1 MTGPLFKV
9 LFFNLEI
16 LFGLFFAR
24 LHTQTG
30 ERDRIVSVNQF
41 VPAREVESFKKI
53 SSVELGAIR
62 QKSMICLEYEFTT
75 WRALFSFAPFGD
87 YGYGSYLQK
96 VAGLFSDTRVV
107 TYL

>member
-1 MTGPLFKV
+1 M
-9 LFFNLEI
+9 
-16 LFGLFFAR
+16 
-24 LHTQTG
+24 HTQTG